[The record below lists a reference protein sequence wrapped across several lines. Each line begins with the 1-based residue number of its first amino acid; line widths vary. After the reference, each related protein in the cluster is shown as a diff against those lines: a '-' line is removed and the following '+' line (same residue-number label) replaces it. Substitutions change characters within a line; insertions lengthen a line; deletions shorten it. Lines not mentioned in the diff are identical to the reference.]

1 MGGENSDISKN
12 GFKQLSRYRSV
23 LMGLAAIWI
32 FVFHAWIPVFSEN
45 SGTVSSVF
53 HNIEEFV
60 RRTGFYGVDIFLL
73 LSGMG
78 LTFAIKKETLLKF
91 YYRRIRRV
99 YLPFLL
105 AALIRWPITHWSIWE
120 FFKIITGISFYTEHI
135 HVLCW
140 FVPAIITLYLVF
152 PLYYKFFAKAKKKF
166 IFTGIAIAVWLIL
179 SFLLDGIMRYDLYG
193 FTNRIPIFLIGI
205 YFGDIVQRRNEI
217 EFKVKHY
224 IFMLLTLCAGL
235 FLAYMYVFKDFGIF
249 LSEELLIL
257 PGILISISSSFLI
270 AKLMNL
276 LEISHSKVFKFI
288 SSVLGFWG
296 AISLELYC
304 ACECLLVSFSAD
316 AIRFLAGIG
325 FKQLPINLVF
335 FAAITLAA
343 WIASLLFK
351 YFWKLVELSK
361 SNRKVDNKV
370 S

>member
-12 GFKQLSRYRSV
+12 GFKQISRYRSV

-32 FVFHAWIPVFSEN
+32 FVFHAWIPVFNEP
-45 SGTVSSVF
+45 SGTTTSVF

-73 LSGMG
+73 LSGIG
-78 LTFAIKKETLLKF
+78 LTFAIKKESLLKF

-105 AALIRWPITHWSIWE
+105 AALIRWPFAHWSIWE

-140 FVPAIITLYLVF
+140 FVPAIISLYLVF
-152 PLYYKFFAKAKKKF
+152 PLYYKFFSKAKKKF
-166 IFTGIAIAVWLIL
+166 LFTAVSITIWLIL
-179 SFLLDGIMRYDLYG
+179 SILLDGTMRYDLYG

-205 YFGDIVQRRNEI
+205 YFGDIIQRQKEL
-217 EFKVKHY
+217 EFTLKHY
-224 IFMLLTLCAGL
+224 VIMLLTLVAGL
-235 FLAYMYVFKDFGIF
+235 FLAYLYVFMDFEII
-249 LSEELLIL
+249 LSEELLVL

-270 AKLMNL
+270 AKVMNM
-276 LEISHSKVFKFI
+276 LEISHSKIFKFI

-325 FKQLPINLVF
+325 FKQLPINIVL